1 MKKGV
6 FFYFYYFLAVVIVIA
21 NAFFVIKDNFFLDIE
36 SVPDGEFQYSEYSPK
51 KSTILKVY
59 TLDTTAGKKSVRV
72 SETNANGTR
81 NIFWQSDAQ
90 DVKIVWKNDYVV
102 IINDIDLNLRKEEFF
117 DCRSIN
123 SIFNDGEMGR

>member
-1 MKKGV
+1 MKKGIL
-6 FFYFYYFLAVVIVIA
+6 FYFYYFLALVIVIA

-36 SVPDGEFQYSEYSPK
+36 SVPAGEFQYSEYSPK
-51 KSTILKVY
+51 MSRLLKVY
-59 TLDTTAGKKSVRV
+59 TVDTGVGKKSVRI
-72 SETNANGTR
+72 SETNEDGTH
-81 NIFWQSDAQ
+81 NIFWQSDVK

-102 IINDIDLNLRKEEFF
+102 IINDIDLNLRKEEYF